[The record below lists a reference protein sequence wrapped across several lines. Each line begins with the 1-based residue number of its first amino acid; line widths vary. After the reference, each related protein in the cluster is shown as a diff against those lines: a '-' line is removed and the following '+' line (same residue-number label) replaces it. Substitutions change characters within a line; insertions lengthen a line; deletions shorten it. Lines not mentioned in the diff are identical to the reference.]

1 MLPSLQGTFP
11 LLFWR
16 LGLTVTLIIT
26 TTDPKHNQPYAH
38 TRNYWLRLLSL
49 QYFWFSS
56 KCKGGTVCDW
66 MRNVS
71 YKRVNTTCHTQW
83 DLLHYMQNSTQ
94 LLTAWLSSLGFILV
108 VLLHFFSPSYL
119 FPLFS
124 SSISFIQSFE
134 PKKDSAHLVPFSLE
148 IAKS

>member
-1 MLPSLQGTFP
+1 MLPSLQGTFQ

-26 TTDPKHNQPYAH
+26 TTHPKHNQPYAQ

-49 QYFWFSS
+49 LYFWFSS

-83 DLLHYMQNSTQ
+83 DLLHYMQNATQ
-94 LLTAWLSSLGFILV
+94 LLTAWLSSLGFIWV
-108 VLLHFFSPSYL
+108 ALLHFFSPSYL

-124 SSISFIQSFE
+124 SSISFNQSVE

>member
-26 TTDPKHNQPYAH
+26 TTHPKHNQPYAQ

-49 QYFWFSS
+49 LYFWFSS

-83 DLLHYMQNSTQ
+83 DLLHYMQNATQ
-94 LLTAWLSSLGFILV
+94 LLTAWLSSLGFIWV
-108 VLLHFFSPSYL
+108 VLLLFFSPSYL
-119 FPLFS
+119 FLLFS
-124 SSISFIQSFE
+124 SSISFNQSVE